1 MSGRPGQRHTPEIW
15 ALGSSFA
22 VVFGFVVAI
31 PDANA
36 GLVIF
41 LPENATY
48 RYVNA
53 TAATTV
59 SSVPANWYEPGFDD
73 SSWFTGIGP
82 FGGSIFNLSN
92 ARGPQTPDVP
102 GFPVQTPWHVNHDP
116 YLRTSFSL
124 PQPMDL
130 TLWLAVDNGIEGAYL
145 NGVQATAAV
154 NREGV
159 ASRWEHVFDIPAAYT
174 FAGINTLTIQLEDHG
189 VQTGFALVI
198 TENDLAANPV
208 FSNNPPPTAVPEPAT
223 SWLVVVIIIAWIA
236 VKALRRGV
244 VGGSGQQMETL
255 QHPHVESATLIP
267 AMRGGCGI

>member
-1 MSGRPGQRHTPEIW
+1 
-15 ALGSSFA
+15 
-22 VVFGFVVAI
+22 V

-59 SSVPANWYEPGFDD
+59 SSVPANWYEPAFDD
-73 SSWFTGIGP
+73 STWFSGAGS
-82 FGGSIFNLSN
+82 FGHSIFDLPN

-102 GFPVQTPWHVNHDP
+102 GFSVRTPWHVNHDP

-124 PQPMDL
+124 PHPMDL

-154 NREGV
+154 NAEGN
-159 ASRWEHVFDIPAAYT
+159 AYRWEHVFDIPAAYT
-174 FAGINTLTIQLEDHG
+174 FAGMNTLALQLEDHG
-189 VQTGFALVI
+189 VVTGFALVI

-208 FSNNPPPTAVPEPAT
+208 FSNNPPPAAVPEPHAG
-223 SWLVVVIIIAWIA
+223 WLVAVVVPLWVAA
-236 VKALRRGV
+236 QGFRRR
-244 VGGSGQQMETL
+244 L
-255 QHPHVESATLIP
+255 TLITS
-267 AMRGGCGI
+267 RRSIG